1 MSLCHCAHGWS
12 SFLIIFRTKCRFAFY
27 KNQPADKW
35 VVIRVWG
42 WSPSHMEVNLF
53 RTNTEESINLS
64 VKYLGLPG
72 IIRKPSGTRF
82 FYCPAVNP
90 FRFGFWA
97 KSATT
102 TTTTTKT
109 TSLKNK
115 TKHMIVRHM
124 INDSFEDTL
133 KRTADKEKK
142 KVKLY
147 CYSCFYKASVKSA
160 LKDNWNNCKNCH
172 PLHFA
177 RVKKSVLIQRY

>member
-1 MSLCHCAHGWS
+1 MSLSHCAHGWS

-82 FYCPAVNP
+82 FLLSCCE
-90 FRFGFWA
+90 
-97 KSATT
+97 
-102 TTTTTKT
+102 
-109 TSLKNK
+109 SLSVWVLGQISHNNNNNNKNNIFKKQNK
-115 TKHMIVRHM
+115 TY
-124 INDSFEDTL
+124 ECETY
-133 KRTADKEKK
+133 DKWQFWGHTKKDCWQRKK
-142 KVKLY
+142 KGE
-147 CYSCFYKASVKSA
+147 A
-160 LKDNWNNCKNCH
+160 LLLFMFLQSISKIS
-172 PLHFA
+172 PE
-177 RVKKSVLIQRY
+177 R